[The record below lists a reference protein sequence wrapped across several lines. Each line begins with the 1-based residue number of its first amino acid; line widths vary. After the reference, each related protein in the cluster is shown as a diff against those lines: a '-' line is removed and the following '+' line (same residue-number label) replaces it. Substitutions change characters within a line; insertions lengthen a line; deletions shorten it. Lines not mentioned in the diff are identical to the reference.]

1 MKTVVLTD
9 QARVRVCLNNWGFP
23 GFPTFLF
30 LKSAAYAVHRV
41 KVDSKL
47 IDWANLNFGR
57 WSPFLRSWSCIGS
70 GYASSLSFFLS
81 GCRPRFPRLEASPL
95 NARARVHSLYQI
107 LRKRETA
114 RSLIHIYGSL
124 CHSCE
129 DVPWT
134 WITLSTLSKI
144 WKIRG
149 RRGLNF

>member
-9 QARVRVCLNNWGFP
+9 QARVRVCLR
-23 GFPTFLF
+23 FPTFLF

-47 IDWANLNFGR
+47 TDWANLNFCR
-57 WSPFLRSWSCIGS
+57 WPPFLRSWSCIGS
-70 GYASSLSFFLS
+70 GYASSLFFLLGLPPSFLAS
-81 GCRPRFPRLEASPL
+81 GGFAAQCSR
-95 NARARVHSLYQI
+95 ARALPLPN
-107 LRKRETA
+107 LRGTA
-114 RSLIHIYGSL
+114 RSLFHIYGSL
-124 CHSCE
+124 CHGCE